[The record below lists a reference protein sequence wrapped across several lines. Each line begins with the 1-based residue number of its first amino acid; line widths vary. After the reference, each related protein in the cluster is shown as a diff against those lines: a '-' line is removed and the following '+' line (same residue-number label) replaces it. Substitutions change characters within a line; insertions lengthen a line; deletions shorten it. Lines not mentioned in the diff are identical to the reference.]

1 MTVMRS
7 LGRRVIKYLVYDEMG
22 KVVIIT
28 HNKRIALQHLP
39 SNNAA

>member
-7 LGRRVIKYLVYDEMG
+7 FGRRVIKYLVYDKMG

-28 HNKRIALQHLP
+28 RNKKIALNYLP

>member
-1 MTVMRS
+1 MTIMRS

-22 KVVIIT
+22 KVVVIT
-28 HNKRIALQHLP
+28 RNKKIALNHLP